1 MDQNTSVFKPQKDES
16 RRVKEIMEQVV
27 LALKDKGYEPV
38 SQIIGYILSSTL
50 FTIATGYKFGYLIF
64 LLVFWLAEKCCDK
77 VKEKAKYNMTEEEIK
92 AEEEKS
98 DLGVLIFGVI
108 TSIAIIVFLGIFS
121 HF

>member
-1 MDQNTSVFKPQKDES
+1 MKTKSKVLFKQ
-16 RRVKEIMEQVV
+16 IGIWI
-27 LALKDKGYEPV
+27 LF
-38 SQIIGYILSSTL
+38 IIGYILSSTL

-108 TSIAIIVFLGIFS
+108 TSIAIIVFLICIFNNWI
-121 HF
+121 